1 VEPGYPPQIEKDV
14 TAFRWWT
21 VVRFHLYFAM
31 RQTLHG
37 TGLVAYILQVDE
49 RRQRV
54 IYQEHHKDKAKQKLG
69 EKLRENLK

>member
-1 VEPGYPPQIEKDV
+1 M
-14 TAFRWWT
+14 
-21 VVRFHLYFAM
+21 RFHLYFAM